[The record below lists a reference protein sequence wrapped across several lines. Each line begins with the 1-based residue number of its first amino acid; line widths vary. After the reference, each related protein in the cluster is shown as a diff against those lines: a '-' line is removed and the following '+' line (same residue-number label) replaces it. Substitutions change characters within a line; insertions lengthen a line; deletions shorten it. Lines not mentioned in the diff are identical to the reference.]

1 MKLTV
6 CGCAAYHFDR
16 IERSWW
22 MRLLFP
28 SRRLYRC
35 SGCGARLLIRKVL
48 LAHLAAGMPATTHS
62 GADELAPLRNG

>member
-6 CGCAAYHFDR
+6 CACGVDRLDR

-22 MRLLFP
+22 MRVLFP

-35 SGCGARLLIRKVL
+35 GGCGAKLLIRKVL
-48 LAHLAAGMPATTHS
+48 LWRLANGMPAITRS
-62 GADELAPLRNG
+62 GADELAPLQHG